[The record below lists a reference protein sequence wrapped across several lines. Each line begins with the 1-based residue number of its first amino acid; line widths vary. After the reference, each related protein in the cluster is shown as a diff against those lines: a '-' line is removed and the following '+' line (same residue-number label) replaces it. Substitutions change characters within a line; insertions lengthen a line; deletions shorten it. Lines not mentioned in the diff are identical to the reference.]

1 MSPRSS
7 LDKEAALGHVENLD
21 GAPQVIE
28 IDGFRVLGLSPDDAD
43 FYRNYSEEKRKKVMR
58 KVSRETTRPQPSK
71 PFPPHSLTQRSL
83 RSTYGSY
90 QC

>member
-7 LDKEAALGHVENLD
+7 LDKEEALGHVENLD

-43 FYRNYSEEKRKKVMR
+43 FYKNYSEEKRKKVMR
-58 KVSRETTRPQPSK
+58 KVSNEP
-71 PFPPHSLTQRSL
+71 RSL
-83 RSTYGSY
+83 PNPGCRGVSRNV
-90 QC
+90 

>member
-1 MSPRSS
+1 MSPKSS

-43 FYRNYSEEKRKKVMR
+43 FYKNFSEDRRKKVLR
-58 KVSRETTRPQPSK
+58 KVSKEPTASWPLRP
-71 PFPPHSLTQRSL
+71 LYRNE
-83 RSTYGSY
+83 Y
-90 QC
+90 

>member
-7 LDKEAALGHVENLD
+7 LAKEEALGHVENLD

-28 IDGFRVLGLSPDDAD
+28 IDGFRVLGLSPEDAD

-58 KVSRETTRPQPSK
+58 KVSKESAAPRYSRL
-71 PFPPHSLTQRSL
+71 FL
-83 RSTYGSY
+83 R
-90 QC
+90 